1 MLRTPVLVE
10 QGKSPPLFRSI
21 EEDLPSQ
28 IRWGSISSTLPV
40 LSGPEQVRVYH
51 DWIDAGRPH
60 NIVCW
65 ECRLPDSLIG
75 CQTCCRSYHTACLQ
89 DVVRSANNFH
99 CPSCRAR
106 SWDHAPPQFST
117 LSPAPTSTRSATRS
131 VRPLQTQDL
140 PSTTGPTRDDES
152 PRGSR
157 RKSSGVPKMAHPTLN
172 RLDKTN
178 ADSTPGLS
186 PVTEMYPQ
194 LLEHLA
200 LPHDGTDQG
209 AQSAQF
215 KNQLSLAMQEIESHR
230 VSMREKASLQ
240 QEYLRMQKENM
251 QIKAYLDSGLSREAT
266 AVASPSTIS
275 HSITRPPVQRSGQ
288 SWDSIA
294 LDLI

>member
-1 MLRTPVLVE
+1 MT
-10 QGKSPPLFRSI
+10 
-21 EEDLPSQ
+21 
-28 IRWGSISSTLPV
+28 
-40 LSGPEQVRVYH
+40 H
-51 DWIDAGRPH
+51 
-60 NIVCW
+60 
-65 ECRLPDSLIG
+65 
-75 CQTCCRSYHTACLQ
+75 
-89 DVVRSANNFH
+89 
-99 CPSCRAR
+99 
-106 SWDHAPPQFST
+106 
-117 LSPAPTSTRSATRS
+117 PA
-131 VRPLQTQDL
+131 
-140 PSTTGPTRDDES
+140 
-152 PRGSR
+152 
-157 RKSSGVPKMAHPTLN
+157 LN
-172 RLDKTN
+172 RLDKPN

-209 AQSAQF
+209 AQF

-230 VSMREKASLQ
+230 VSMSEKASLQ